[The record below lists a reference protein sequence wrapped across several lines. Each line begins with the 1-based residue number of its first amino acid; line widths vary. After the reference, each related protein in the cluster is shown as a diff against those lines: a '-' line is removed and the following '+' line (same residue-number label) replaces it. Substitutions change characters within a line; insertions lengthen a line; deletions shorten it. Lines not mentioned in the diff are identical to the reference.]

1 MKKGFTLIELLAV
14 ITITGILAVMI
25 LPNLVGSYEKSL
37 KKAMAIQE
45 SKLKDAATLMINDY
59 CNQRISKEKYDE
71 CKNGN
76 VIFKQENWPLTD
88 EDGNTVYKT
97 IYFVKLETLKAAN
110 YYENE
115 LYYEHS
121 DTEDC
126 RAIVLFDAFV
136 DGTGANKV
144 TKYTG
149 DRAYVSCFDE
159 GKQTYLTGGAT
170 DYYKILRPDEVE

>member
-45 SKLKDAATLMINDY
+45 SKLKDAATLMVNDY

-76 VIFKQENWPLTD
+76 K
-88 EDGNTVYKT
+88 
-97 IYFVKLETLKAAN
+97 
-110 YYENE
+110 
-115 LYYEHS
+115 
-121 DTEDC
+121 
-126 RAIVLFDAFV
+126 
-136 DGTGANKV
+136 
-144 TKYTG
+144 
-149 DRAYVSCFDE
+149 
-159 GKQTYLTGGAT
+159 
-170 DYYKILRPDEVE
+170 KIGH